1 MWWAVRCSACCWH
14 GWLALPW
21 TLWNASSVERV
32 DVAVTRSFA
41 LTWDYRCPYARIAHD
56 HVVTGL
62 QGGANWNVT
71 FLPFSL
77 GQSHVEHGQ
86 PDVWDEPHRDTGL
99 FALQVGVAVRDHFP
113 DQFLDVHDGLFSL
126 RHRRGGSL
134 QSRDQLSTVLT
145 EAGVDS
151 TTVFEVVDSGS
162 ALATIK
168 HEHTTY
174 ARSHHVWG
182 VPTFVVG
189 DAAVFVRLLDP
200 ASGDSDLAIATV
212 ERILDQIDWP
222 ILNELKHTSVPR

>member
-1 MWWAVRCSACCWH
+1 MFRDAAGFIPS
-14 GWLALPW
+14 
-21 TLWNASSVERV
+21 
-32 DVAVTRSFA
+32 VTRTFG

-62 QGGANWNVT
+62 RAGADWDVT

-86 PDVWDEPHRDTGL
+86 PDVWDEPTRDTGL
-99 FALQVGVAVRDHFP
+99 LALQVGVAVRDLFP
-113 DQFLDVHDGLFSL
+113 EQFLDVHDGLFAL

-134 QSRDQLSTVLT
+134 IARDQLSAVLT
-145 EAGVDS
+145 NAGVEPGA
-151 TTVFEVVDSGS
+151 VFAEVDRG
-162 ALATIK
+162 APLATIK
-168 HEHTTY
+168 QEHTSY

-200 ASGDSDLAIATV
+200 ADGNASLAITTV
-212 ERILDQIDWP
+212 ERVLDQIQWP

>member
-1 MWWAVRCSACCWH
+1 MHRATPR
-14 GWLALPW
+14 L
-21 TLWNASSVERV
+21 T
-32 DVAVTRSFA
+32 VAVTRSFA

-62 QGGANWNVT
+62 RAGADWDVT

-99 FALQVGVAVRDHFP
+99 LALQVGVTVRDHHRH
-113 DQFLDVHDGLFSL
+113 QFLDVHDALFAL

-134 QSRDQLSTVLT
+134 QSREQLSAVLAD
-145 EAGVDS
+145 AGLDPAEVLDRVD
-151 TTVFEVVDSGS
+151 TGE

-168 HEHTTY
+168 HQHTTY

-200 ASGDSDLAIATV
+200 ASGDGALALGTV
-212 ERILDQIDWP
+212 ERILDQIEWP